1 MSVRRQT
8 LPSLGAARPLP
19 PIGAAEVAVDVE
31 RAVKLDNLT
40 HGEFPSA
47 CQTGCRTPR
56 PVGRPWLQLSRD
68 LRKVPAAAF
77 HARPAT
83 VLKCWPSLSIVRISL
98 MGDAVMV
105 ASAAGSSV
113 AANHPLKVRV
123 SQCAPPAGGVGL
135 PKALAGPASAFSR
148 IPCLRTHGGGSCRGW
163 LGGRHRAAFSHI

>member
-1 MSVRRQT
+1 MAEINKLSVGKVLDKLRRNDAPKKSKTMQ
-8 LPSLGAARPLP
+8 LDEKAEKMDEEIQRLRAATRRLKSGPRAGTTGRRLR

-47 CQTGCRTPR
+47 CQTGSRTPR

-83 VLKCWPSLSIVRISL
+83 
-98 MGDAVMV
+98 
-105 ASAAGSSV
+105 
-113 AANHPLKVRV
+113 
-123 SQCAPPAGGVGL
+123 
-135 PKALAGPASAFSR
+135 
-148 IPCLRTHGGGSCRGW
+148 
-163 LGGRHRAAFSHI
+163 GR